1 MNDSPLAPR
10 AVLDIAAE
18 VERDEANIKA
28 AILDAANAGD
38 SAQVVEIMA
47 RWSTLPASQV
57 LPIRTREKNCPKRA
71 DKP

>member
-1 MNDSPLAPR
+1 MNDTPLAPR

-28 AILDAANAGD
+28 AILEAANAGN
-38 SAQVVEIMA
+38 SAEVVQIMV
-47 RWSTLPASQV
+47 RWNTLPASQV
-57 LPIRTREKNCPKRA
+57 LPIRTREKNCAKQA